1 MSEIRRRLPQIG
13 GNGSEQGELLF
24 LFLKGEEG
32 RFGPIT
38 EAFLLMAQR
47 SAAMLIHCRIPCA

>member
-1 MSEIRRRLPQIG
+1 MVAMNRSKVSCSP
-13 GNGSEQGELLF
+13 S
-24 LFLKGEEG
+24 LKGEEG
-32 RFGPIT
+32 RLGPIT